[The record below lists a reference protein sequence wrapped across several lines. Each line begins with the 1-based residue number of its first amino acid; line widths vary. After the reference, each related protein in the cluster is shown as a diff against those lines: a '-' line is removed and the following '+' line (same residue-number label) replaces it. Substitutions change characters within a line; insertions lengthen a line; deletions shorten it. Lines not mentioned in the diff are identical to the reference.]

1 MAAACTI
8 SNEERKDCLRFGGD
22 VYSQMATVS
31 WRSESR
37 IKMINRISR
46 IMGDVFGML
55 EFVAQFR
62 FYLI

>member
-1 MAAACTI
+1 
-8 SNEERKDCLRFGGD
+8 
-22 VYSQMATVS
+22 MATVS